1 MVDILNNFYEWL
13 GIHEELPLDPEGKNF
28 TYHINNLSYE
38 QRLYYN
44 IKGIYNKIYYK
55 DKAYKLHYGIFNVR
69 EYLYSSNIIRKHY
82 LNLYCKDLQ

>member
-1 MVDILNNFYEWL
+1 MVCILNN
-13 GIHEELPLDPEGKNF
+13 NN
-28 TYHINNLSYE
+28 INNLSYE

-44 IKGIYNKIYYK
+44 IRGIYNKIYYK

-82 LNLYCKDLQ
+82 LNLYCKDLHRLFVNYTKDNNIFK